1 MKIAAV
7 ITKRIGQIA
16 RAAPSN
22 APENMIAGALENG
35 GATAIMKEPIAAIPQ
50 AFQAGTFRIARAT
63 MSHRIGN
70 KANKVVICEIVLSR

>member
-1 MKIAAV
+1 M
-7 ITKRIGQIA
+7 A

-22 APENMIAGALENG
+22 APENMMLGAFANG
-35 GATAIMKEPIAAIPQ
+35 GNTAIMKEPMAAIPQ

-70 KANKVVICEIVLSR
+70 KANKVVICEIILSR